1 MLFNIYLFSILFCV
15 FLFVFKL
22 HNYSKLSQS
31 KFKKGII
38 FPFVMLGI
46 VNFLFLFCYM
56 CFNTSSI
63 MLIYIFSGF
72 SVWIVMMWFLLIII
86 KIEK

>member
-1 MLFNIYLFSILFCV
+1 MLFNVYLFSILLCT

-22 HNYSKLSQS
+22 YNYSKLSKS

-46 VNFLFLFCYM
+46 VNFIFLFYYM
-56 CFNTSSI
+56 CFNISSI